1 MRIVISPELVAV
13 SKRVFRD
20 DALKSMVPKSSW
32 AGENTGPVRAGAWRM
47 GTCGTAGVGVA
58 VTTTPDCLTVD
69 RGVGVAAGVGWAVAT
84 DCLAEETGVGV
95 AVTTAPDCLTVDRG
109 VGVGFGV
116 GVAIATDCL
125 AGATGVGVAVT
136 TAPDCLT
143 VESGVGVAFGVGVAI
158 ATDCLAAETGVG
170 VGVGRAATPPR
181 AVACGLAA
189 TADKIIRATK
199 IEQFILIP
207 NLPSLTVLEPTS

>member
-84 DCLAEETGVGV
+84 DCLAAETGVGV

-109 VGVGFGV
+109 VGVGFG
-116 GVAIATDCL
+116 GVTIATDCL
-125 AGATGVGVAVT
+125 AAETGVGVAVT

-143 VESGVGVAFGVGVAI
+143 VESGVGVAFGVGVTT
-158 ATDCLAAETGVG
+158 ATDCLAGATG
-170 VGVGRAATPPR
+170 VGVGRAAKRATTLPG

-189 TADKIIRATK
+189 TVTKLIRATT
-199 IEQFILIP
+199 IQ
-207 NLPSLTVLEPTS
+207 

>member
-69 RGVGVAAGVGWAVAT
+69 RGVGVAAGVGAV
-84 DCLAEETGVGV
+84 
-95 AVTTAPDCLTVDRG
+95 
-109 VGVGFGV
+109 
-116 GVAIATDCL
+116 
-125 AGATGVGVAVT
+125 
-136 TAPDCLT
+136 
-143 VESGVGVAFGVGVAI
+143 

-170 VGVGRAATPPR
+170 VGVGVGVGSATVL
-181 AVACGLAA
+181 AWTVANNA
-189 TADKIIRATK
+189 TRATT
-199 IEQFILIP
+199 IP
-207 NLPSLTVLEPTS
+207 